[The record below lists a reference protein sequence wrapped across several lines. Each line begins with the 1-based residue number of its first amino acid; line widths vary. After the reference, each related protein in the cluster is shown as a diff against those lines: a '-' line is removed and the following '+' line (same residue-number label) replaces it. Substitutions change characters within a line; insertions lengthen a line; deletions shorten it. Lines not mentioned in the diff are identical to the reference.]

1 MQIANNTA
9 VSINYVLKGDDGKVI
24 DESSD
29 GQFTFLIGAQNIIP
43 GLENALQGKAA
54 GDSFE
59 VSIEPQD
66 AYGVM
71 DPAKVQTVP
80 KTAFP
85 EGTDIQVGMQFHGAS
100 PNGDPVVVTV
110 SAIEGDDVVIDG
122 NHALAD
128 QTLHFTVDVVE
139 VRAATED
146 ETSHGHIHGPSCSH

>member
-9 VSINYVLKGDDGKVI
+9 VSINYVLKGDDGKTI

-54 GDSFE
+54 GDLFE
-59 VSIEPQD
+59 VSITPED

-71 DPAKVQTVP
+71 DPAKIQTVP

-85 EGTDIQVGMQFHGAS
+85 EGVDIQVGAQFHGAS

-128 QTLHFTVDVVE
+128 QTLHFSVEVVE
-139 VRAATED
+139 VREASED
-146 ETSHGHIHGPSCSH
+146 EISHGHIHGPSCSH

>member
-24 DESSD
+24 DESND

-59 VSIEPQD
+59 VSIAPED

-71 DPAKVQTVP
+71 DPAKIQTVP

-85 EGTDIQVGMQFHGAS
+85 EDVDIQVGAQFHGAS
-100 PNGDPVVVTV
+100 PSGDPVVVTV

-128 QTLHFTVDVVE
+128 QTLHFSVEVVE
-139 VRAATED
+139 VRASTED
-146 ETSHGHIHGPSCSH
+146 EISHGHIHGPSCNH